1 MAVDVAAP
9 APNRPIRPAFG
20 WLRRRSDIG
29 LSLAMGGLTALLI
42 ATMPMEAAVA
52 SSVIGAFVL
61 LAFVDTRVAVLALL
75 LVRATLDVTSTVPLL
90 SASGS
95 SSVNANALTS
105 LLVIALGS
113 AHIALNGVHLRT
125 VPLFT
130 PFALFIVITFLG
142 LAWAP
147 DKNLA
152 GQDWL
157 RTLGTLILYVLIVD
171 LMRTSAD
178 RRWVVRVIL
187 LSSVVPLIV
196 GMYQLLTNS
205 GNHDTPGFNRIYGTL
220 AHPSPYAFYIVQL
233 LPLAIVFLMHT
244 RNRIGRLGL
253 FGMIPIMLFTIYAT
267 QTRGAWVGVLVMV
280 MVVMWLRARWTLIFI
295 PLILGASFF
304 ALPSVRQ
311 RVSGINSGECVSET
325 DCQSSVLWRQKQ
337 WQAAL
342 RSASPIKIATIGAG
356 VDSVDVTLGQFTHNE
371 YVRLL
376 VETGVLGLLASI
388 VLYKQLFDITVKGY
402 REAKEPYQRDLM
414 LAFLVVL
421 VSRFVMSA
429 SDNILVL
436 VVLEWYFWAF
446 AAIIVVES
454 GAYDRSRLARLDDE
468 ATRGVIPVTR
478 ARAAI
483 AARTDAV

>member
-1 MAVDVAAP
+1 MTVEIAAP
-9 APNRPIRPAFG
+9 APGPQQPIRPSFG
-20 WLRRRSDIG
+20 WLRRRTDIG
-29 LSLAMGGLTALLI
+29 LSLAMGAIVAFLI
-42 ATMPMEAAVA
+42 ATMPMEAALA

-61 LAFVDTRVAVLALL
+61 LALVDTRVAVLALL

-90 SASGS
+90 STAGA

-113 AHIALNGVHLRT
+113 AHIAINRVRLRQ

-130 PFALFIVITFLG
+130 PFALFVVITFLG
-142 LAWAP
+142 IAWAP

-152 GQDWL
+152 AQDWL
-157 RTLGTLILYVLIVD
+157 RGFGTLILYVLIVD

-187 LSSVVPLIV
+187 LSAVVPLLV
-196 GMYQLLTNS
+196 GLYQLFTDT
-205 GNHDTPGFNRIYGTL
+205 GNHDTPGFNRIFGTL
-220 AHPSPYAFYIVQL
+220 AHPSPYAFYILQL
-233 LPLAIVFLMHT
+233 LPLAIVFLIYT

-253 FGMIPIMLFTIYAT
+253 FAMIPIMLFTIYAT
-267 QTRGAWVGVLVMV
+267 QTRGAWIGVLVMA
-280 MVVMWLRARWTLIFI
+280 MVVMWLRARWTLIFV
-295 PLILGASFF
+295 PLILGAAFF

-325 DCQSSVLWRQKQ
+325 DCKSSVLWRQKQ
-337 WQAAL
+337 WEAAL
-342 RSASPIKIATIGAG
+342 RSASPLKVATVGAG
-356 VDSVDVTLGQFTHNE
+356 LRDVDVTLGQFTHNE

-376 VETGVLGLLASI
+376 IETGVLGLAATV
-388 VLYKQLFDITVKGY
+388 VLYKQLFDITVQGH
-402 REAKEPYQRDLM
+402 RDATDPYQRDLM

-421 VSRFVMSA
+421 VSRFVFAA

-454 GAYDRSRLARLDDE
+454 GAYDRKRLARVAGE
-468 ATRGVIPVTR
+468 SKRGVIPGR
-478 ARAAI
+478 PAI
-483 AARTDAV
+483 AAPAGAE